1 MFRPTAAFVLL
12 SFAFRLPFVCLSFC
26 FRFAF
31 VMLSFCFRFAE
42 RNEKAFR
49 FRPKIGQK
57 RKAFSFRKR
66 KGFSFPFLRASSTF
80 RLRASISAPPAAC
93 GRTTNCLMR
102 GPNSGSRPT
111 RSDGGRPQ
119 REAAARSPHGCPRP
133 VRSPR
138 AARSP
143 RIRAPTSAPSTA
155 EQQPAPLA
163 RIVDFGEWREED
175 LEAASAQRRR
185 RRRDAHEDEFEAR
198 AAPRPNARWREQ
210 WRIVM
215 VDIAMGPLPAHLNSR
230 GARSAPLALDPDAQP
245 CPESLAQ
252 TPPRVWHS
260 PAPPATCLRPT
271 GDVQRLGSVRTERAG
286 GVPQG
291 GYGGRDP

>member
-1 MFRPTAAFVLL
+1 MAFLLTFIYVSADRSFRFAFVCL
-12 SFAFRLPFVCLSFC
+12 SFAFR
-26 FRFAF
+26 FAF
-31 VMLSFCFRFAE
+31 VLLSFCFRFAE

-49 FRPKIGQK
+49 YRPKIGQK

-66 KGFSFPFLRASSTF
+66 KGFSFPF

-119 REAAARSPHGCPRP
+119 REAAARSP
-133 VRSPR
+133 
-138 AARSP
+138 

-185 RRRDAHEDEFEAR
+185 RHRDGDEDEFEAR

-252 TPPRVWHS
+252 TPPRVRHS

-271 GDVQRLGSVRTERAG
+271 VDVQRLGSVRTERAG
-286 GVPQG
+286 AVPQG